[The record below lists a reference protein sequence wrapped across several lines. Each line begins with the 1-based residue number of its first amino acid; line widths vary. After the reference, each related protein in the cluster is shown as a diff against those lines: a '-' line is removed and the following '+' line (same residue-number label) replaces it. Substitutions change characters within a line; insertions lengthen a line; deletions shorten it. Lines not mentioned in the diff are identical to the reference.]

1 MSGKFNSIGSDLNR
15 HADVIACVSERLPA
29 RSFRPF
35 RHSGAVNMCVCVFS
49 LGPLGFES
57 HDDRTVQSMLLNH
70 RGCGAN
76 LLMQLERHPRNVSVV
91 N

>member
-1 MSGKFNSIGSDLNR
+1 MSGKFNSIGSHLNR
-15 HADVIACVSERLPA
+15 RADVIACVSERLPA

-35 RHSGAVNMCVCVFS
+35 RHSGAVNMCVFS
-49 LGPLGFES
+49 FGLES
-57 HDDRTVQSMLLNH
+57 YDDRAVQSMLLNH

-76 LLMQLERHPRNVSVV
+76 LLVQLERHPRNLSVV